1 MNATSEYLSKHLTLQ
16 QAVLCRP
23 GFNNTPTPRQLKALT
38 YWGLEI
44 YDPICEHFGL
54 HIFTHSIFRSDAYN
68 KAIGGDP
75 RSDHRCIAPAG
86 TELVPAAGDLDLD
99 GNKTLTNKMLF
110 DWAARNLKFKQIIW
124 EKGTKENADWIHIAN
139 AEGDNQGRLT
149 RCLVED
155 GKTKYIP
162 FDLYKIAAS

>member
-1 MNATSEYLSKHLTLQ
+1 MNPATVYLSKHLTLQ
-16 QAVLCRP
+16 QATTCRP
-23 GFNNTPTPRQLKALT
+23 GFINQPTDRQLEALKF
-38 YWGLEI
+38 WGVNV

-54 HIFTHSIFRSDAYN
+54 HVFTHSIFRDDAYN

-75 RSDHRCIAPAG
+75 HSDHRCPL
-86 TELVPAAGDLDLD
+86 ELAHVPAAGDLDLD

-110 DWAARNLKFKQIIW
+110 DWAVRNLKFKQIIW
-124 EKGTKENADWIHIAN
+124 EKGTKENPDWIHIAN
-139 AEGDNQGRLT
+139 ADGDNQGRIT

-162 FDLYKIAAS
+162 FDLYKIAS